1 MGIVIQIT
9 AMVKKLENPP
19 NRIREVR
26 KGMRVTLRMIA
37 EELGTSQT
45 QISRF
50 ETGERPVDLIW
61 LGRIARVLKVDIG
74 QLLNPED
81 NQLAARD
88 ERERAVLESMR
99 LGEEIAGPVLKVAES
114 LSSFHAE
121 EAGDTR
127 RRA

>member
-1 MGIVIQIT
+1 VGQVIHIT
-9 AMVKKLENPP
+9 EMVKQLDNPP

-26 KGMRVTLRMIA
+26 KAQHVTLRDIA
-37 EELGTSQT
+37 EALGTSQT

-50 ETGERPVDLIW
+50 ETGGRPVDLIW

-74 QLLNPED
+74 QLLNAED

-88 ERERAVLESMR
+88 ERERLVLESMR
-99 LGEEIAGPVLKVAES
+99 RGEEIAGPVLKVAES

-121 EAGDTR
+121 EPEEAR

>member
-1 MGIVIQIT
+1 VIHIT
-9 AMVKKLENPP
+9 EMVKQLDNPP

-26 KGMRVTLRMIA
+26 KGKGITLRVIA
-37 EELGTSQT
+37 ETLGTSQT

-50 ETGERPVDLIW
+50 ETGDRPVDLVW
-61 LGRIARVLKVDIG
+61 LGRIARVLGVDIG
-74 QLLNPED
+74 QLLNAED

-88 ERERAVLESMR
+88 DRERAVLESMR
-99 LGEEIAGPVLKVAES
+99 RGEEIAGPVLKVAES

-121 EAGDTR
+121 EPGDSR